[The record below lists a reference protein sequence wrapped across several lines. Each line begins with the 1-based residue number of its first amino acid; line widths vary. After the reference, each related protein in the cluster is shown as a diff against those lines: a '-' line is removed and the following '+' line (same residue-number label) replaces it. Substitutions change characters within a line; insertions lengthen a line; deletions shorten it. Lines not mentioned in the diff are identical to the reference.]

1 MKFISARK
9 ILGVA
14 FALAV
19 LGMVM
24 PAYAQT
30 GGVEGKATLQDGKPC
45 VKCIVLI
52 ERLDIKSTYKTKT
65 NKKGNYVY
73 IGLPIGNYKIL
84 LQNPSGQNLF
94 YIEKHIG
101 LGDPTEV
108 DFNLPK
114 EMSPVAQEQARQQM
128 IKANPEEAKKAQ
140 EAAEKQAKEEKQFTG
155 LKKYF
160 EEGNTLYNQQ
170 KYKEAAAAYQQALP
184 FAKDK
189 NVPVVL
195 ARLADAYA
203 KAKENDQA
211 IATYQKAL
219 QLNPNDAAMHNNLG
233 SVYASMGKLQEA
245 QAQFQQAATLDPTNA
260 GRYYFNIGAIM
271 YNAGKMDDALAAFD
285 KVISLDPNNAE
296 AYYLKGQALMGK
308 ATMTANGQ
316 VKAPDGTVESFQKY
330 LQLDPNGPNAAAA
343 KAMIATLQ
351 GKVSTQ
357 YKKK

>member
-9 ILGVA
+9 VLGVA

-19 LGMVM
+19 VGMVM

-30 GGVEGKATLQDGKPC
+30 GGVEGKAIQQNGQPC
-45 VKCIVLI
+45 AKCIVLI

-65 NKKGNYVY
+65 NKKGEYVY

-84 LQNPSGQNLF
+84 LQNPSGQNLYYF
-94 YIEKHIG
+94 EKHIG

-108 DFNLPK
+108 DFELQK
-114 EMSPVAQEQARQQM
+114 LMSAPAQEEARKQM
-128 IKANPEEAKKAQ
+128 MKANPELAKKAAQQ
-140 EAAEKQAKEEKQFTG
+140 EAEQAKEEKQFKG
-155 LKKYF
+155 LKQYF

-170 KYKEAAAAYQQALP
+170 KYKEAADAYQQALP
-184 FAKDK
+184 LAKDK
-189 NVPVVL
+189 NLPIVL
-195 ARLADAYA
+195 ARLADCYS

-211 IATYQKAL
+211 VATYQKAL
-219 QLNPNDAAMHNNLG
+219 QLTPDDAALHNNLG
-233 SVYASMGKLQEA
+233 SVYASMGKLQDA
-245 QAQFQQAATLDPTNA
+245 QTQFQKAAELDPTNA

-271 YNAGKMDDALAAFD
+271 YNSGKMDDALTAFN
-285 KVISLDPNNAE
+285 KVISLDPNNAQ

-308 ATMTANGQ
+308 ATMTSSGQ
-316 VKAPDGTVESFQKY
+316 VKAPDGTIEAFQEY
-330 LQLDPNGPNAAAA
+330 LKLDPNGPNVPAA

-351 GKVSTQ
+351 GKVATQ